1 MTYYINPLLGC
12 YLIVEEV
19 VTNDIAKQRCAND
32 GGSLLLLKS
41 KEEED
46 ELKKLIGKIYSFNN
60 LISGE
65 G

>member
-1 MTYYINPLLGC
+1 M
-12 YLIVEEV
+12 EEQ

-32 GGSLLLLKS
+32 GGSILLLKS
-41 KEEED
+41 KEEAD
-46 ELKKLIGKIYSFNN
+46 ELIKLMGKIDSFNN

>member
-12 YLIVEEV
+12 NIIVEEQ
-19 VTNDIAKQRCAND
+19 VTYDIAKQRCAND

-41 KEEED
+41 REEAD
-46 ELKKLIGKIYSFNN
+46 ELIKLIGKIYFFNN

>member
-1 MTYYINPLLGC
+1 MTYFINPLLGC
-12 YLIVEEV
+12 YLIVEEK
-19 VTNDIAKQRCAND
+19 VTHDIAKQRCAND

-41 KEEED
+41 REEAD
-46 ELKKLIGKIYSFNN
+46 ELIKLMGKIYSFNN

>member
-1 MTYYINPLLGC
+1 M
-12 YLIVEEV
+12 EEQ

-41 KEEED
+41 REEAD
-46 ELKKLIGKIYSFNN
+46 ELIKLMGKIYSFNN